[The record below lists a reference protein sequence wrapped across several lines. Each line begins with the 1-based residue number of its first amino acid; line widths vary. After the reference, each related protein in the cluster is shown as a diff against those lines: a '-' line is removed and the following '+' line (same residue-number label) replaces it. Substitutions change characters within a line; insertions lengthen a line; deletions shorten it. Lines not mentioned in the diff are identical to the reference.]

1 MAKDDRE
8 DFILSEL
15 KDLSKKTGGIEI
27 AVVQQQMTFESH
39 MKQSEEKYNELQRS
53 SERQNEILH
62 NNTESLKEHMRQT
75 LLLKETMIKMDAR
88 LCPIE
93 IERIKKQAISE
104 WRKNTLI
111 VGAKI
116 FTLLA
121 GSGGLVMVIRE
132 ILTHFH
138 W

>member
-1 MAKDDRE
+1 MARDNRE

-15 KDLSKKTGGIEI
+15 KDLSKKTGCIEV
-27 AVVQQQMTFESH
+27 AVAQQQTSFESH
-39 MKQSEEKYNELQRS
+39 MKQSEEKYNELQKS

-62 NNTESLKEHMRQT
+62 NNTESLKEYMQQT
-75 LLLKETMIKMDAR
+75 VLLKETMIKMDAR

-104 WRKNTLI
+104 WRKNALI
-111 VGAKI
+111 VGAKV

-121 GSGGLVMVIRE
+121 GSGGLVMIVRE
-132 ILTHFH
+132 ILSHVK